1 MEALYFVPQY
11 SPVILQFIS
20 VVLQVYIPPE
30 ESVTVA
36 MQNNAPLAM
45 FHMRVME
52 SELQSLM
59 GKRFWGTQG
68 AEHTQT
74 HFNTG
79 NTAYKAPRN
88 THGYNLC

>member
-36 MQNNAPLAM
+36 M
-45 FHMRVME
+45 
-52 SELQSLM
+52 
-59 GKRFWGTQG
+59 
-68 AEHTQT
+68 
-74 HFNTG
+74 
-79 NTAYKAPRN
+79 
-88 THGYNLC
+88 